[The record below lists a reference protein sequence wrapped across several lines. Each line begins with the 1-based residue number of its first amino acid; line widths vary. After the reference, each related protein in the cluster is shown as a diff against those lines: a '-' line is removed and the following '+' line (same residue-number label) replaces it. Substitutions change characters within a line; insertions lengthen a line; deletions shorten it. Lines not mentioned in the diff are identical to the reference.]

1 MRHALVV
8 GALGVVGQGLVHHL
22 ISQPNWKVTG
32 LSRRSPTEPGRP
44 TYISV
49 DLLNREDAERKLS
62 PVADV
67 THIFY
72 AAYLEAQSFADEVAP
87 NLAMLRNTVEVV
99 ERAAPTLE
107 HVSLM
112 QGTKAYGTHLGPYK
126 TPARETDPRHMPPNF
141 YYDQEDF
148 LRERAP
154 RARWTWSAMR
164 PRTIYGYAVNS
175 PMNMTSVLGVY
186 AAISK
191 ELELPLRFPG
201 TPDGYRALQQAIDTD
216 LLARATVWAATEPR
230 CANEIFNVTNG
241 GLFRWEHMWPRIAA
255 SFGME
260 CGPVQ
265 TIWLAEQMAD
275 KGPLWTRMVE
285 KYGLQNTPYEQL
297 VAWKFGDFQ
306 WHAPYDSIVET
317 TKIRRF
323 GFHDIAEDEEMFLR
337 QMVRL
342 QELRVIPHMSRIEV
356 GPGRAA
362 SNPGSEGESMQ

>member
-1 MRHALVV
+1 MKHALVA
-8 GALGVVGQGLVHHL
+8 GALGVVGQGLVEHL
-22 ISQPNWKVTG
+22 ASQADWKVTG
-32 LSRRSPTEPGRP
+32 LSRRPPREVGRAA
-44 TYISV
+44 YVSV
-49 DLLNREDAERKLS
+49 DLLDRDDVERKLGS
-62 PVADV
+62 LTDV
-67 THIFY
+67 THVFY
-72 AAYLEAQSFADEVAP
+72 AAYLEQQSFAEEVAP

-99 ERAAPTLE
+99 ERASELE

-126 TPARETDPRHMPPNF
+126 TPARETDARHMPPNF

-154 RARWTWSAMR
+154 KSRWTWSAMR

-191 ELELPLRFPG
+191 ELGLPLRFPG
-201 TPDGYRALQQAIDTD
+201 TPGGYRALQQAIDTD

-241 GLFRWEHMWPRIAA
+241 GLFRWEHMWPKIAA
-255 SFGME
+255 FFGME

-265 TIWLAEQMAD
+265 TIRLADQMAD
-275 KGPLWTRMVE
+275 KGPLWAGMVD
-285 KYGLQNTPYEQL
+285 KYGLQRTLYEQL

-306 WHAPYDSIVET
+306 WHAEYDSISET
-317 TKIRRF
+317 TKIRRY
-323 GFHDIAEDEEMFLR
+323 GFHEIVDDEEMFLR
-337 QMVRL
+337 QMARL
-342 QELRVIPHMSRIEV
+342 QEMRVIP
-356 GPGRAA
+356 PAT
-362 SNPGSEGESMQ
+362 